1 MKRIQY
7 FILLGAMLL
16 ASCNET
22 TTPIEAT
29 DAVTISTEAVTE
41 SIYPDLGI
49 YDYDGRTFT
58 IAYALN
64 QMGDAWPYEAQEEDG
79 DIFNDA
85 LFRRDRNVEEK
96 YNVDIN
102 WYDTNNQDVAG
113 IMQKSMMAGDNDI
126 DLGLGH
132 MFMGITALLESGGL
146 YDFNQLPFV
155 DFSKPWWAQHLP
167 KTLEVDGKL
176 FLHVSDLVHNFSD
189 CIFFNKDML
198 AEYHTLPDPYM
209 LVREGTW
216 TWDKFAEM
224 AKSVSTDLNGDG
236 NFDENDR
243 YGYLMTSN
251 YYIES
256 NWVYAS
262 GLTIA
267 SIEDGEISL
276 DNVMSERMIKTAEI
290 MYDLV
295 KVGNHTFIPSGTFNP
310 GDTDSKM
317 FIDGKA
323 LFHETTTTLVIYLRN
338 ASLDFGIVPLPK
350 YDETQEDYY
359 SMATTQMMMVPSTL
373 ADPDFTGLML
383 ESLAMESH
391 RLVRPAVYE
400 TSFSEKYLRDE
411 DSFEMYNIIRD
422 SGVYDF
428 NWNFGDGNAFSSIM
442 ATLVRNGTPE
452 KLASFYASNEKSVMR
467 KLTKVLELIQ
477 GS

>member
-1 MKRIQY
+1 MENKQRQNTKKKHFSARWVLIFACALILCVMVTFSMTMAY
-7 FILLGAMLL
+7 FGGVSNGLKAEFQLKSGINLKGKSGSDYQKMTIDGGYMIPG
-16 ASCNET
+16 T
-22 TTPIEAT
+22 TISSFCL
-29 DAVTISTEAVTE
+29 VTI
-41 SIYPDLGI
+41 
-49 YDYDGRTFT
+49 
-58 IAYALN
+58 
-64 QMGDAWPYEAQEEDG
+64 
-79 DIFNDA
+79 
-85 LFRRDRNVEEK
+85 
-96 YNVDIN
+96 
-102 WYDTNNQDVAG
+102 
-113 IMQKSMMAGDNDI
+113 
-126 DLGLGH
+126 
-132 MFMGITALLESGGL
+132 ESG
-146 YDFNQLPFV
+146 
-155 DFSKPWWAQHLP
+155 
-167 KTLEVDGKL
+167 
-176 FLHVSDLVHNFSD
+176 
-189 CIFFNKDML
+189 I
-198 AEYHTLPDPYM
+198 
-209 LVREGTW
+209 
-216 TWDKFAEM
+216 DK
-224 AKSVSTDLNGDG
+224 DG